1 MEQESGGVTGTFSSY
16 IFYVYFPPPPFPHGV
31 MMLLFITPLICI
43 TFPAFKKKAPY
54 FKINSLHFP
63 HFTA

>member
-16 IFYVYFPPPPFPHGV
+16 IFYVYPPSLFPHGV